1 MTRGP
6 KESHLLLRYSTGA
19 AVVAMP
25 GHSARASFSQAELSS
40 LGLPRSTYEVMRQCR
55 ARWLLCHGQQTTD
68 NRQTDQL
75 PGFPHPRQPTNR
87 NLQPKN

>member
-1 MTRGP
+1 MTRGQR
-6 KESHLLLRYSTGA
+6 ENRRLLRYSTEAVA
-19 AVVAMP
+19 AVTP
-25 GHSARASFSQAELSS
+25 GHYERASFYQAELSS